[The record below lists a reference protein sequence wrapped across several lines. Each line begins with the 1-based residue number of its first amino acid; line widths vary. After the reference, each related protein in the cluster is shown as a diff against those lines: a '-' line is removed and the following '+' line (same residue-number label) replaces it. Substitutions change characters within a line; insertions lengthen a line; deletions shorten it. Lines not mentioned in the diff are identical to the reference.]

1 MSLISKSLDKL
12 VYSDV
17 NANGELSDNQIDC
30 AKTVIRAFDSE
41 YPKTNYV
48 LVKGQA
54 QAGKTGV
61 LFAMVNII
69 NRLRLK
75 ETLNISTI
83 VYITADNS
91 KGLVSQQYGRS
102 EKSLVEFSDDD
113 VKIVFLKRSD
123 FKNYKTRVSSIDNSI
138 IFIDESH
145 FGTSKEENL
154 LPQFLFHYGIDYLK
168 NTNLEDHNIRIIS
181 NTATPYAEL
190 ESDKVESKIT
200 VFLEPADGY
209 IGILDFA
216 QNVVSLTRN
225 AFDRRIA
232 DTTLPKLFSDV
243 HKYLSEIEDR
253 KLVVKC
259 AIFRACG
266 RRDLSNIYKYAG
278 DKFDVYE
285 FDTSRGSALD
295 YDNLWNKIDLY
306 CMTGRGRTPGR
317 YLMVVIKDAMRMGIS
332 IREKE
337 DHNTTKNRIAVL
349 YDYPSDRYKPDVTE
363 QGLLG
368 RMCGYRDQEDDEW
381 KDCRFYLN
389 AGHFTSLKNFYEN
402 GMCEDTGRLKTLKL
416 ARTTVVKERI
426 KDITGMVSSYD
437 AEKNGLDADTLNK
450 EGKLYHVDVLDT
462 NEFYY
467 EYDATEYFTSKVG
480 TVFGGF
486 SNFQLSNL
494 KKKDY
499 QYYKNFILPFLVS
512 KDEHYAS
519 ENYVHKGSRRCG
531 VGVGENQT
539 SWIDN
544 LKDGTKRILVTDSAY
559 PFKTEDNGKFA
570 WQSLLDMDDM
580 ENPISPKIYVRVK
593 VAKMAPFAYKEKV
606 VEEGGVRTA
615 ETMITS

>member
-1 MSLISKSLDKL
+1 MSIISKSLDKL
-12 VYSDV
+12 AYSEV
-17 NANGELSDNQIDC
+17 NANGELSNNQVEC

-75 ETLNISTI
+75 ETLNINTI
-83 VYITADNS
+83 IYITADNS
-91 KGLVSQQYGRS
+91 KGLVSQQYSRS
-102 EKSLVEFSDDD
+102 SRSLVEFSDDD
-113 VKIVFLKRSD
+113 MKIVFLKRSD
-123 FKNYKTRVSSIDNSI
+123 FKNYKSKVGSIDNSI

-168 NTNLEDHNIRIIS
+168 NTNLEEHNIRIIS

-216 QNVVSLTRN
+216 GNVVSMSKN
-225 AFDRRIA
+225 AFDRRVA
-232 DTTLPKLFSDV
+232 CSTLPKLFSDV
-243 HKYLSEIEDR
+243 YDYLKEIEAQSG
-253 KLVVKC
+253 KTKC

-266 RRDLSNIYKYAG
+266 RRDLSNIYKYGG
-278 DKFDVYE
+278 DKFDIYE
-285 FDTSRGSALD
+285 FDTSKGSALD

-306 CMTGRGRTPGR
+306 CMTGRGRTDGK

-332 IREKE
+332 IREKD
-337 DHNTTKNRIAVL
+337 DHNSTKNRIAVL
-349 YDYPSDRYKPDVTE
+349 YDYPSDKYKPDVTE

-368 RMCGYRDQEDDEW
+368 RMCGYRDHGDEEW
-381 KDCRFYLN
+381 KDIRFYLN
-389 AGHFTSLKNFYEN
+389 EGHFTSLKNFYEN
-402 GMCEDTGRLKTLKL
+402 GMFCENGRLKTLKL
-416 ARTTVVKERI
+416 AKKKLEKERI
-426 KDITGMVSSYD
+426 ENITGMVSSYD
-437 AEKNGLDADTLNK
+437 AEKNGLDADTLDK
-450 EGKLYHVDVLDT
+450 EGKLYHVDVMDT
-462 NEFYY
+462 NDFYY
-467 EYDATEYFTSKVG
+467 EYDATEYFASKVG
-480 TVFGGF
+480 TNFGGF
-486 SNFQLSNL
+486 ENFQLSHL
-494 KKKDY
+494 KQKDY
-499 QYYKNFILPFLVS
+499 QFFKKFILPFLVS

-519 ENYVHKGSRRCG
+519 EKYVHKGSRRCG

-539 SWIDN
+539 SWINN
-544 LKDGTKRILVTDSAY
+544 LKDGKQRIIVTDSAY

-580 ENPISPKIYVRVK
+580 ENPISPKIYIRVK
-593 VAKMAPFAYKEKV
+593 VAKMAAFKYNQKV
-606 VEEGGVRTA
+606 MEECGVRTA
-615 ETMITS
+615 ETMITG